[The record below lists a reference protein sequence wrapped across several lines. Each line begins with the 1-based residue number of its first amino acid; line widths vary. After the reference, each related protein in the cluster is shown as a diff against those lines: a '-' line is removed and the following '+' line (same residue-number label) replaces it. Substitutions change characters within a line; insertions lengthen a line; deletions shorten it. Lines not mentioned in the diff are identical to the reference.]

1 MFRYDHPYTE
11 LDWRYE
17 ADARELAELDRDRRD
32 MQEYPAPPLQ
42 MPLPFTP
49 PTPQVE
55 LCCNN
60 PANFTFSPAFGFE
73 SETGYPEEAFYRCV
87 CGNLICEEDFAAISE
102 RFERIA
108 AAVSPE
114 KKEAA

>member
-1 MFRYDHPYTE
+1 MFKYDHEWTE
-11 LDWRYE
+11 LDWRHE
-17 ADARELAELDRDRRD
+17 ADARDLAALDADRRD

-49 PTPQVE
+49 PSE
-55 LCCNN
+55 KCCDN

-73 SETGYPEEAFYRCV
+73 SETGYPLESFYRCT
-87 CGNLICEEDFAAISE
+87 CGNLICEEDFAVICEWYE
-102 RFERIA
+102 RLKA
-108 AAVSPE
+108 AAPAPV